1 MPPGSEEEADKA
13 LIDKNLNASAHIYN
27 TLNESI
33 LKNKE
38 ADVIT
43 LPRKDALKLRRAAV
57 ICNQSLG
64 GIVKSSR
71 AREDRLIVEQHLMRK
86 TAQRDRIDNMAH
98 RARLLDRM
106 RFQSQTTESG
116 ATPVERALRSVGQA
130 ERALAALSPTA
141 SCTAHGAGII
151 AAQSRLEAQHQPAA
165 SLPSSS

>member
-1 MPPGSEEEADKA
+1 MPPESEEEADKA

-86 TAQRDRIDNMAH
+86 TAQRDRVDNMAH

-106 RFQSQTTESG
+106 RFQSQ
-116 ATPVERALRSVGQA
+116 A

-141 SCTAHGAGII
+141 GCTAHGAGII

-165 SLPSSS
+165 SVPSSS

>member
-1 MPPGSEEEADKA
+1 MQPEGEEEADKA

-38 ADVIT
+38 AEVIT
-43 LPRKDALKLRRAAV
+43 LPRKEALKLRRAAV

-106 RFQSQTTESG
+106 RFQSQSDSG
-116 ATPVERALRSVGQA
+116 ATPVERALRSIANA
-130 ERALAALSPTA
+130 ERALSALSPTA
-141 SCTAHGAGII
+141 SCSAHGAGII
-151 AAQSRLEAQHQPAA
+151 AAQSRLELQPAA
-165 SLPSSS
+165 SVLSCS